1 MSVAGNDSGMTTDG
15 QNESPPSEPEPS
27 SPERSAFITFL
38 TRPWEESSPAAHAVT
53 YVLSALIIGGAV
65 ILVLVH
71 G

>member
-1 MSVAGNDSGMTTDG
+1 MTTDD

-27 SPERSAFITFL
+27 SPEPSAFIAFL
-38 TRPWEESSPAAHAVT
+38 TQPWDESSSTAHAIT
-53 YVLSALIIGGAV
+53 YVLSALIIGSAV